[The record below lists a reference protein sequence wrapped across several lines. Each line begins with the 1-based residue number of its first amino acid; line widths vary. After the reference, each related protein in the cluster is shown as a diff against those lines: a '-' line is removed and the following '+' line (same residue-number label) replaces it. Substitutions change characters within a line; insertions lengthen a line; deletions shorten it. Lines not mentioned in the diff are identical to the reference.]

1 MKTHLSFDADR
12 VCCGLS
18 TYDVDT
24 TPYVEECDCL
34 NCLRKWREFVNKCN
48 KEEKQE
54 KRRLKKNGNI
64 VK

>member
-18 TYDVDT
+18 TYYVDT
-24 TPYVEECDCL
+24 TPYVEECDCK

-54 KRRLKKNGNI
+54 KRRLKNGNI